1 MFILWKHFSSLS
13 NHLDND
19 FFKNLFSVFHLPPV
33 ASKALWP
40 EYKIIQE
47 FESDYDT
54 QMPDDDVN
62 ANSMVS
68 RNQMD
73 DGLMSIADSFEVL
86 N

>member
-1 MFILWKHFSSLS
+1 MTSLRT
-13 NHLDND
+13 
-19 FFKNLFSVFHLPPV
+19 FFLFQLPPV

-54 QMPDDDVN
+54 QMPDDNVN

-73 DGLMSIADSFEVL
+73 DGLLSIAKNFEVL
-86 N
+86 H